1 MQKRDGNSQP
11 LGICQRF
18 INFVLSILSHPV
30 SHKSVEVPI
39 EQGSSRNN
47 GKSSIRP
54 SRRSTRP
61 NGSSAASEIVVE
73 FRHIGASENWK
84 TRVDD
89 FDSSIHVPNKDAS
102 SFRVE
107 EKSDVKARDKDL
119 QEQGRSQERNPV
131 SHEREAVD
139 TKGQKNGFRNN
150 DSTNLLAE
158 GTKVNNPNGET
169 KTNPQ
174 RPPWP
179 LLSVASN
186 INEKAEEFIKS
197 KKEAMGSNLDPKK
210 D

>member
-1 MQKRDGNSQP
+1 MQKRDDNSLP
-11 LGICQRF
+11 LGICKRF
-18 INFVLSILSHPV
+18 VNFVLSILSHPM
-30 SHKSVEVPI
+30 SHKSVQVPI
-39 EQGSSRNN
+39 EEGSSRNN

-54 SRRSTRP
+54 PRA

-89 FDSSIHVPNKDAS
+89 FDSSIHVPKKDAS
-102 SFRVE
+102 SIQVE

-119 QEQGRSQERNPV
+119 QEQGQSQERNPV
-131 SHEREAVD
+131 AHERKNVN
-139 TKGQKNGFRNN
+139 TKVQKNGFRNN

-158 GTKVNNPNGET
+158 GTKVNKPNEET
-169 KTNPQ
+169 KKNPP

-197 KKEAMGSNLDPKK
+197 KKEAMGLDPKK